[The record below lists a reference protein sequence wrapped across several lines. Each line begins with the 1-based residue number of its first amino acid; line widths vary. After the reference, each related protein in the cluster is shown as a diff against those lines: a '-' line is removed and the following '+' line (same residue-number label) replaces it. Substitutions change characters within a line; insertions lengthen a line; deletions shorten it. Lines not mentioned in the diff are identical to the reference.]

1 MRLLVDGACAL
12 KCSGMVGKSKH
23 FINPDMSNKFSCGTV
38 WLFLTGTMKFSML
51 YSTAALLMVLF
62 FCSSCRPEEEL
73 HESAQQQETE
83 QALSLGGKIRNSS
96 RMIMEIRKGLKAHSS
111 AITVSFSYGSD
122 LFADLNKVIEEW
134 MEAAQA
140 ETGVPDE
147 GDYIRYQL
155 GGYNYKST
163 SEQKEDRWFYKVRIE
178 PSYYT
183 FFSEEKE
190 VTAQVRKIRRNFHF
204 WPWTS
209 RAVKAG
215 VIYDYLC
222 KNVRYDKVHRKNPYY
237 HKRSTA
243 YGALVQKT
251 ATCQGYCTAMY
262 RLLQEE
268 KIPCRIVTGTAGD
281 EALHAWLIVELDGL
295 WYLLDPTWD
304 AGQEEYRYL
313 LKGTDAFAD
322 DGPVRQSGSE
332 KTDVS
337 DKDVQA
343 VENRSG
349 ETALI
354 PHLAGSEFLTEE
366 FLRDHPMSKDNYRQ
380 PETGKE
386 GE

>member
-1 MRLLVDGACAL
+1 
-12 KCSGMVGKSKH
+12 
-23 FINPDMSNKFSCGTV
+23 MSNKCSCGTL
-38 WLFLTGTMKFSML
+38 WLFLTGTMKIGML
-51 YSTAALLMVLF
+51 YFTAALLMVLF
-62 FCSSCRPEEEL
+62 FCSSCRPEEGPGGKV
-73 HESAQQQETE
+73 QQQETE
-83 QALSLGGKIRNSS
+83 QTLSLGGKIRNSS
-96 RMIMEIRKGLKAHSS
+96 RMIREIRKGLKAHSS
-111 AITVSFSYGSD
+111 AITISFSYGSD
-122 LFADLNKVIEEW
+122 LFGDLNEVVEEW
-134 MEAAQA
+134 MDAAQA

-155 GGYNYKST
+155 GGYTYKST
-163 SEQKEDRWFYKVRIE
+163 SEQREGRWYYKVRIE

-190 VTAQVRKIRRNFHF
+190 VTARVRKIRRTFHF
-204 WPWTS
+204 WPWTA
-209 RAVKAG
+209 RAVKIEA
-215 VIYDYLC
+215 IYDYLC

-281 EALHAWLIVELDGL
+281 EELHAWLIVELDGL

-313 LKGTDAFAD
+313 LTGTDAFAGG
-322 DGPVRQSGSE
+322 GPVRQSGSE
-332 KTDVS
+332 KTDAS
-337 DKDVQA
+337 DNDVQR

-349 ETALI
+349 EETLI
-354 PHLAGSEFLTEE
+354 PHLAGSGFLTQE
-366 FLRDHPMSKDNYRQ
+366 FLRNHPMAKDNYR
-380 PETGKE
+380 
-386 GE
+386 

>member
-1 MRLLVDGACAL
+1 
-12 KCSGMVGKSKH
+12 
-23 FINPDMSNKFSCGTV
+23 
-38 WLFLTGTMKFSML
+38 ML
-51 YSTAALLMVLF
+51 YFTTALLMVLF
-62 FCSSCRPEEEL
+62 FCSSCRSEEG
-73 HESAQQQETE
+73 SGGKVQQQETE

-96 RMIMEIRKGLKAHSS
+96 RMIREIRKGLKAHSS

-134 MEAAQA
+134 MDAAQA

-155 GGYNYKST
+155 GGYTYKST
-163 SEQKEDRWFYKVRIE
+163 SEQKEDRWYYKVRIE

-190 VTAQVRKIRRNFHF
+190 VTAQVRKIRRKFHF
-204 WPWTS
+204 WPWTA
-209 RAVKAG
+209 RAVKIEA
-215 VIYDYLC
+215 IYDYMC

-281 EALHAWLIVELDGL
+281 EELHAWLIVELYGL

-313 LKGTDAFAD
+313 LTGTDAFAD
-322 DGPVRQSGSE
+322 GGQVCQSGSE

-337 DKDVQA
+337 GKDVQT
-343 VENRSG
+343 VENRSW
-349 ETALI
+349 EKALV
-354 PHLAGSEFLTEE
+354 PHLAGSGFLTQE
-366 FLRDHPMSKDNYRQ
+366 FLRNHPMAKDNYR
-380 PETGKE
+380 
-386 GE
+386 